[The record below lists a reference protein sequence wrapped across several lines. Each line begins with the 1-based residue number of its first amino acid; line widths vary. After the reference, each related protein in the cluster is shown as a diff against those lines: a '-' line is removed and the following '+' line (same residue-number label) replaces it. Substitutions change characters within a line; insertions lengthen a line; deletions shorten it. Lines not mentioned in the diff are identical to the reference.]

1 MCQSKTS
8 PAGMGKVTT
17 MTADTEFPDSYEVL
31 TGEFVPSGALDLKM
45 PKQSDCWVPAIGR
58 ASWYR

>member
-1 MCQSKTS
+1 
-8 PAGMGKVTT
+8 MGKVTT